1 MKKYDIQLYGITLRK
16 HLPERNNSALVLDRN
31 HRIKGEYS
39 FMKTRALLT
48 VAAVAASLSA
58 CSYMPDFGS
67 SSGNQLGNFDDKPP
81 YANERTANW
90 QSTPAPAPAPAEPA
104 PAPVMAPAPEPTPAP
119 VMSAEPM
126 VEPKVTK

>member
-1 MKKYDIQLYGITLRK
+1 
-16 HLPERNNSALVLDRN
+16 
-31 HRIKGEYS
+31 
-39 FMKTRALLT
+39 MKTRALLT

-90 QSTPAPAPAPAEPA
+90 QSTPAPASA